1 MSKNESHSFEDEEN
15 AFVQLEEEKEFWEDK
30 LLELKLLAKKK
41 QYEKEKLN
49 KSLTTEVQKIAD
61 DNKEKLINIENLKIK
76 IQEIKNAKELK
87 EQKLNE
93 IKNRIDNLIQNNKEI
108 TDEFKR
114 MSFY

>member
-1 MSKNESHSFEDEEN
+1 MSKNEGPSQEDEEN
-15 AFVQLEEEKEFWEDK
+15 AFEQLEELKEFWEDK

-49 KSLTTEVQKIAD
+49 KSLLSEISKLTSDNTEKVK
-61 DNKEKLINIENLKIK
+61 NIENLKSK
-76 IQEIKNAKELK
+76 IQEIKNERELK

-93 IKNRIDNLIQNNKEI
+93 VKNNINKILQTNKEI
-108 TDEFKR
+108 NDELKR